1 MSSDAIQRTF
11 GGGGG
16 QNEFLNIGDAF
27 LTVLNASGTAMVFS
41 TYLGGSQDD
50 TAQAIALDNAGSVYF
65 AGNTLSRNL
74 PGTAAAFQGAFGG
87 AGTVGRVMGDAF
99 LTKFSG
105 FTVTPSINA
114 VVNAAS
120 NTPGLV
126 SPGMIFVVYGS
137 GVGPAQ
143 LTGGSVSNGKVT
155 ANAGGVR
162 ILINGIAAPIL
173 YVSSAA
179 SAGVI
184 PYEVSGSGAAQIIVE
199 VNGVQSTPF
208 QVPVVAAVPA
218 LFSINYSG
226 SGQGAILNEDLT
238 LNSASNPAPAGS
250 VITLFGT
257 GEGLTNPA
265 GVDGQVAVS
274 TFPVPQLQPASVTIG
289 GQAATDIP
297 YAGAAPAAVAGAL
310 QINVR
315 IPANLSSGNQPVR
328 FSVGSFQSQPNL
340 TVAVK

>member
-1 MSSDAIQRTF
+1 M
-11 GGGGG
+11 
-16 QNEFLNIGDAF
+16 
-27 LTVLNASGTAMVFS
+27 
-41 TYLGGSQDD
+41 
-50 TAQAIALDNAGSVYF
+50 
-65 AGNTLSRNL
+65 
-74 PGTAAAFQGAFGG
+74 
-87 AGTVGRVMGDAF
+87 
-99 LTKFSG
+99 
-105 FTVTPSINA
+105 
-114 VVNAAS
+114 
-120 NTPGLV
+120 
-126 SPGMIFVVYGS
+126 
-137 GVGPAQ
+137 
-143 LTGGSVSNGKVT
+143 SNGKVT
-155 ANAGGVR
+155 TNAGGVR

-184 PYEVSGSGAAQIIVE
+184 PYEVSASGAAQIIVE